1 MKKVLFILI
10 LFALLMTG
18 CSKQENN
25 EVDQDLDQVLK
36 GVYEIVLISKYEED
50 IDVTFD
56 MPGANNDVFMT
67 LTKEQLGDL
76 QLGDIVE
83 IEFTEKQ
90 VCDADNP
97 NKCMSEY
104 ELISIKEGSGLY
116 TESYRLSE
124 ILGFVPVKVEII
136 EPDLNSDEY
145 KEIILDKEDE
155 IQNFLAEMDTITI
168 YKDCVEVYGAGEL
181 VYTMNFYSADGEL
194 VVVKDSFNVEVTY
207 SNDALFNSYEMTFGI
222 HRTEENSTQYST
234 LLQKSFDE

>member
-1 MKKVLFILI
+1 MKKALFILI

-207 SNDALFNSYEMTFGI
+207 SNDALFNSYEMIFGI
-222 HRTEENSTQYST
+222 HRTEENSIQYST
-234 LLQKSFDE
+234 LLQKLFEE